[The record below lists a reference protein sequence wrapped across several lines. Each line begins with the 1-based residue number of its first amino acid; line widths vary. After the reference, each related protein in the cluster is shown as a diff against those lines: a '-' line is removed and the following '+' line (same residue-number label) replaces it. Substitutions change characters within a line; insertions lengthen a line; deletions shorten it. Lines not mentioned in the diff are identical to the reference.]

1 MDSAVFG
8 SFSQTSFIDLYHA
21 NRSSWHDSCV
31 LMEVFS
37 DKDNNRIEGEEGE
50 EITSQIITTANNIE
64 DFQRKTHDS
73 YLFGITYDSTSPHT
87 IYALTNDI
95 IDFTESF
102 KERKK
107 KHEYYINFEDGVLT
121 FYTTDKGH
129 LYLDQ
134 YMSLSSIPLNNFD
147 VVNPNVE
154 YSLNVDEVCWTSF
167 GAMEGYGSRNK
178 IKKIIYSQYSK
189 DTK

>member
-31 LMEVFS
+31 LLEIFS
-37 DKDNNRIEGEEGE
+37 DKDFNRIVVGEEN
-50 EITSQIITTANNIE
+50 TSQIITTANNIE
-64 DFQRKTHDS
+64 DFHRKTYDS
-73 YLFGITYDSTSPHT
+73 YLFGITYDSTSPHA
-87 IYALTNDI
+87 IYALTNGI

-107 KHEYYINFEDGVLT
+107 KHEYHINIEDGVLT
-121 FYTTDKGH
+121 FYTTDKEH

-147 VVNPNVE
+147 VVVPNVE
-154 YSLNVDEVCWTSF
+154 YSLDVDEVCWTSF

-178 IKKIIYSQYSK
+178 IKKLMYSQYSK